1 MRKMLASD
9 LDGTLLFKGKVSD
22 ENKEALKRFKTNGGI
37 FSLSTG
43 RAYNEIENII
53 KEMDIRP
60 DYFILNNGALILDD
74 KAEIIHKSDLDY
86 KATKEILAYIKK
98 YTDMVSIQT
107 GFKSY
112 AIVSKLT
119 KLKIKI
125 RMIIKNLV
133 YGLNYKDERVYVKNL
148 DEIENVKNE
157 TFTLMAANFNKYP
170 VEEIQKVADYI
181 NNNYGDYVECYRN
194 TIFLDI
200 VPKGCSKG
208 HGVKCVSEIVDLH
221 MDNVYTIGDS
231 WNDDSM
237 FQVTKNSFTFTYA
250 EEGLQKKTTHV
261 VETVAQCIDKYI
273 LI

>member
-22 ENKEALKRFKTNGGI
+22 ENKKALKKFKTNGGI

>member
-22 ENKEALKRFKTNGGI
+22 ENKNALKRFKTNGGI

-43 RAYNEIENII
+43 RAYNEIESVI
-53 KEMDIRP
+53 KDMDIRP

-74 KAEIIHKSDLDY
+74 KAKVIHKSELDY
-86 KATKEILAYIKK
+86 KVTKEILAYIKK

-133 YGLNYKDERVYVKNL
+133 YGLKYKDERVYVKNL
-148 DEIENVKNE
+148 DDIENVKDE

-181 NNNYGDYVECYRN
+181 NNNYGEYVECYRN

-208 HGVKCVSEIVDLH
+208 HGVKCVSDIVDLH

-261 VETVAQCIDKYI
+261 VETVAQCIDNYI

>member
-9 LDGTLLFKGKVSD
+9 LDGTLLFKGRVSD
-22 ENKEALKRFKTNGGI
+22 ENKEALKKFKTNGGI
-37 FSLSTG
+37 FSISTG
-43 RAYNEIENII
+43 RAYNEIKSVIEAIDI
-53 KEMDIRP
+53 KP
-60 DYFILNNGALILDD
+60 DYFILNNGALILNN
-74 KAEIIHKSDLDY
+74 KAEIIHKSELDY
-86 KATKEILAYIKK
+86 NAIKEILNHVKK

-112 AIVSKLT
+112 SIVSLLT

-125 RMIIKNLV
+125 RMKIKNFT
-133 YGLNYKDERVYVKNL
+133 YGLKYKDERVYVRDLDDIKDIKNQG
-148 DEIENVKNE
+148 
-157 TFTLMAANFNKYP
+157 FTLMASNFTGYP

-181 NNNYGDYVECYRN
+181 NDNYGDYVECYRN

-208 HGVKCVSEIVDLH
+208 HGVEHISKMADLH
-221 MDNVYTIGDS
+221 MDDVYTIGDS

-250 EEGLQKKTTHV
+250 EEALQKKTSHV
-261 VETVAQCIDKYI
+261 VETVAQCIDNYI
-273 LI
+273 L

>member
-43 RAYNEIENII
+43 RAYNEIETVI
-53 KEMDIRP
+53 KDMDIRP

-86 KATKEILAYIKK
+86 KVTKEILAYIKK

-112 AIVSKLT
+112 AIVSKIT

-125 RMIIKNLV
+125 RMMIKNLV
-133 YGLNYKDERVYVKNL
+133 YGLNHKDKRVYVRNL
-148 DEIENVKNE
+148 DEIEDVKNQ

-221 MDNVYTIGDS
+221 MDDVYTIGDS

-273 LI
+273 LE

>member
-22 ENKEALKRFKTNGGI
+22 ENKKALKKFKTNGGI

-148 DEIENVKNE
+148 DEIENVKHE

-181 NNNYGDYVECYRN
+181 KNNYGDYVECYRN

>member
-22 ENKEALKRFKTNGGI
+22 ENKKALKKFKTNGGI

-112 AIVSKLT
+112 AIVSKIT

-125 RMIIKNLV
+125 RMMIKNLL
-133 YGLNYKDERVYVKNL
+133 YGLNHKDERVYVKDI
-148 DEIENVKNE
+148 DEIEDVKNQ

-181 NNNYGDYVECYRN
+181 NNNYGEYVECYRN

-221 MDNVYTIGDS
+221 MDDVYTIGDS

-273 LI
+273 LE

>member
-43 RAYNEIENII
+43 RAYNEIETVI
-53 KEMDIRP
+53 KDMDIRP

-74 KAEIIHKSDLDY
+74 KAKIIHKSDLDY
-86 KATKEILAYIKK
+86 KVTKEILTYIKK

-112 AIVSKLT
+112 AIVSKIT

-125 RMIIKNLV
+125 RMMIKNLL
-133 YGLNYKDERVYVKNL
+133 YGLNHKDERVYVKDI
-148 DEIENVKNE
+148 DEIEDVKNQ

-181 NNNYGDYVECYRN
+181 NNNYGEYVECYRN

-221 MDNVYTIGDS
+221 MDDVYTIGDS

-250 EEGLQKKTTHV
+250 EEGLQKKTTYV

-273 LI
+273 LE

>member
-43 RAYNEIENII
+43 RAYNEIETVI
-53 KEMDIRP
+53 KDMDIRP

-74 KAEIIHKSDLDY
+74 KAEVIHKSDLDY
-86 KATKEILAYIKK
+86 KVTKEILAYIKK

-112 AIVSKLT
+112 SIVSKLT

-125 RMIIKNLV
+125 RMMIKNLV
-133 YGLNYKDERVYVKNL
+133 YGLNHKDERVYVKDI
-148 DEIENVKNE
+148 DEIGDVKNQ

-221 MDNVYTIGDS
+221 MDDVYTIGDS

-273 LI
+273 LE

>member
-43 RAYNEIENII
+43 RAYNEIETVI
-53 KEMDIRP
+53 KDMDIRP

-86 KATKEILAYIKK
+86 KVTKEILAYIKK
-98 YTDMVSIQT
+98 YTDIVSIQT

-112 AIVSKLT
+112 AIVSKIT
-119 KLKIKI
+119 RLKIKI
-125 RMIIKNLV
+125 RMMIKNLV
-133 YGLNYKDERVYVKNL
+133 YGLNHKDKRVYVRNL
-148 DEIENVKNE
+148 DEIEDVKNQ

-221 MDNVYTIGDS
+221 MDDVYTIGDS

-261 VETVAQCIDKYI
+261 VETVAQCIYKYI
-273 LI
+273 LE

>member
-22 ENKEALKRFKTNGGI
+22 ENKKALKKFKTNGGI

-43 RAYNEIENII
+43 RAYKEIENII

>member
-43 RAYNEIENII
+43 RAYNEIETVI
-53 KEMDIRP
+53 KDMDIRP

-86 KATKEILAYIKK
+86 KVTKEILAYIKK

-119 KLKIKI
+119 RLKIKI
-125 RMIIKNLV
+125 RMMIKNLL
-133 YGLNYKDERVYVKNL
+133 YGLNHKDERVYVKDL
-148 DEIENVKNE
+148 DEIKDVKNQ

-221 MDNVYTIGDS
+221 MDDVYTIGDS

-273 LI
+273 LE

>member
-1 MRKMLASD
+1 MKKMLASD
-9 LDGTLLFKGKVSD
+9 LDGTLLFKGRVSE
-22 ENKEALKRFKTNGGI
+22 ENKKALKKFKTNGGI

-43 RAYNEIENII
+43 RSYNEIESVI
-53 KEMDIRP
+53 KDMDVRP

-74 KAEIIHKSDLDY
+74 KAEIIHKSDLNY

-112 AIVSKLT
+112 AVVSKLT

-133 YGLNYKDERVYVKNL
+133 YGLNNKDERVYVKNL
-148 DEIENVKNE
+148 DDIEDVKNE
-157 TFTLMAANFNKYP
+157 TFTLMAANFKGYS
-170 VEEIQKVADYI
+170 VDEIQKVANYI

-208 HGVKCVSEIVDLH
+208 HGVKYVSKIEDLH

-273 LI
+273 LE

>member
-1 MRKMLASD
+1 MKNMLASD
-9 LDGTLLFKGKVSD
+9 LDGTLLFKGKVSE
-22 ENKEALKRFKTNGGI
+22 ENKEALKRFKTSGGI

-43 RAYNEIENII
+43 RAYNEIGSVI
-53 KEMDIRP
+53 KEMGVKP
-60 DYFILNNGALILDD
+60 DYFILNNGALILNG
-74 KAEIIHKSDLDY
+74 KAEILQISKLDY
-86 KATKEILAYIKK
+86 KATKEILSHLRK

-112 AIVSKLT
+112 AIGSNLT
-119 KLKIKI
+119 KFKIKI
-125 RMIIKNLV
+125 RMKIKNFI
-133 YGLNYKDERVYVKNL
+133 YKLNYKDERVYIKNI
-148 DEIENVKNE
+148 DDINDAENQSFV
-157 TFTLMAANFNKYP
+157 LISANLEGYP
-170 VEEIQKVADYI
+170 IDKIQGIADYI

-194 TIFLDI
+194 TVFLDI

-208 HGVKCVSEIVDLH
+208 YGVKYVSEIADLH

-250 EEGLQKKTTHV
+250 EDGLKKKTNHV

-273 LI
+273 LE

>member
-22 ENKEALKRFKTNGGI
+22 ENKEALKKFKTRGGI

-43 RAYNEIENII
+43 RAYNEIESVI
-53 KEMDIRP
+53 KDMDIKP
-60 DYFILNNGALILDD
+60 DYFILNNGALILDG
-74 KAEIIHKSDLDY
+74 KADIIHMSNLDY
-86 KATKEILAYIKK
+86 KAIKEIISYLKK

-112 AIVSKLT
+112 FIVSKLT

-125 RMIIKNLV
+125 RIIIKNFT
-133 YGLNYKDERVYVKNL
+133 YGLKYNDERTYVRNL
-148 DEIENVKNE
+148 DDIQNAKNE
-157 TFTLMAANFNKYP
+157 TFTLMAANLKGYP
-170 VEEIQKVADYI
+170 IEKIQEIADYI
-181 NNNYGDYVECYRN
+181 NDNYGDYVECYRN

-208 HGVKCVSEIVDLH
+208 YGVKRVGEIADLN

-250 EEGLQKKTTHV
+250 EEELKKKTSHV